1 MTSSMTSSMSTYK
14 CRADCSADILKVL
27 KAYRNWLVINDY
39 ENDLKTIKME
49 KLYLKGAG
57 IDGADVFCGEM
68 EWTFSIDTGQYDW
81 TADDGLDFL
90 KLFITESEDTHVMVQ
105 TLEVEADYTGI
116 RKY

>member
-1 MTSSMTSSMSTYK
+1 MTSSMTSCMTTYK
-14 CRADCSADILKVL
+14 CRADCSADILKVM

-57 IDGADVFCGEM
+57 IDGTDVFCGEM
-68 EWTFSIDTGQYDW
+68 EWTFSIDTGRYDW

-90 KLFITESEDTHVMVQ
+90 KLFIAESEDTHVMVQ
-105 TLEVEADYTGI
+105 TLEAEADYTGI

>member
-1 MTSSMTSSMSTYK
+1 MTSSMSTYK

-57 IDGADVFCGEM
+57 IDGTDVFCGEM

-81 TADDGLDFL
+81 TADDYPSPICEKHSLQKSQQFHR
-90 KLFITESEDTHVMVQ
+90 S
-105 TLEVEADYTGI
+105 TL
-116 RKY
+116 R